1 MRAQNF
7 YTTNINV
14 LERSSWALFV
24 PNVTGWILKV
34 IKSAVR
40 RLFGTT
46 AATPVSVGHYR
57 PRRSLP
63 RNLSP
68 EEAVREF
75 FDCYTSGRPEDFDQ
89 CVSPEYVDYGH
100 EPPGLGPAGARDDYE
115 NAVKVAGG
123 LITYTIDGLVADGD
137 MVAVVWAGTL
147 PSRATFQGLSLYWVT
162 GGLLRST
169 RHTLIGDIPVELT
182 GGYRVRSGHREGS
195 GAL

>member
-1 MRAQNF
+1 VSAQ
-7 YTTNINV
+7 
-14 LERSSWALFV
+14 
-24 PNVTGWILKV
+24 
-34 IKSAVR
+34 
-40 RLFGTT
+40 
-46 AATPVSVGHYR
+46 
-57 PRRSLP
+57 
-63 RNLSP
+63 LSP

-100 EPPGLGPAGARDDYE
+100 EPPGIGPAGARDDYE

-123 LITYTIDGLVADGD
+123 LITYTIDALVADGD

-169 RHTLIGDIPVELT
+169 RHTLIGDIPVELP
-182 GGYRVRSGHREGS
+182 GGYRGRSGHRERS
-195 GAL
+195 GAP